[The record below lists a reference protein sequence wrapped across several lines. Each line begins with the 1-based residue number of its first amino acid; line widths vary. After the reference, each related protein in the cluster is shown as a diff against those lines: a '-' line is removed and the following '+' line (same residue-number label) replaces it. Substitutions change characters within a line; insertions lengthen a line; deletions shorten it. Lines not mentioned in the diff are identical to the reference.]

1 MWFLNL
7 FNHIVEVIHK
17 RPIHAP
23 QYTIPH
29 PTFFLISTTPFSI
42 FEVYTW
48 LLCKLV
54 VLVNSKHLPHHF
66 SNHRKYFLWAL
77 SPPSKPSNAVQNIHS
92 PRHHIW
98 TFLLLCS
105 NMQYCKNTLFLGC
118 ASVSAAS
125 RILSSILCHFCAVP

>member
-1 MWFLNL
+1 MNL
-7 FNHIVEVIHK
+7 FNHIVEVIYK

-54 VLVNSKHLPHHF
+54 VLVNTYHIISPTTENISYELCHLRASLQTQYKTFILLDTIPEHF
-66 SNHRKYFLWAL
+66 FCFV
-77 SPPSKPSNAVQNIHS
+77 PICNIVKLH
-92 PRHHIW
+92 
-98 TFLLLCS
+98 C
-105 NMQYCKNTLFLGC
+105 FLGC

-125 RILSSILCHFCAVP
+125 RILSSILCHLWSPSWP